1 NFQIETSNI
10 TFGNGPNESST
21 DSSNE
26 GEDQDE
32 SSSSFTQE
40 RDVEDVLSSFR
51 EKWQK
56 ELQISPKKT
65 ISDAVKQEQDHDFET
80 KAKALFMNGVEME
93 KAGKLYEAIQFYRR
107 AVQLVPDIEFRLD
120 NITKNK
126 PVRERKL
133 SEDGSDKSEE
143 NDDSDD
149 DDEIREGELLQ
160 RIQKKLGK
168 VSAICIPKI
177 EQKTT
182 HISVLPMEMILYIL
196 RWVASADLDLR
207 SLEMFSMVCRGFYLC
222 ARDSE
227 VWRLACLRV
236 WGLNCGSSPYNYL
249 SWRQMFI
256 ERTRLHFNGC
266 YIGKTTYIRHGENS
280 FQDQFYRP
288 WHLVA
293 YYRYLRFFPEGIVL
307 VLTSSEEPAQCVSQM
322 KYRNARSPILRG
334 YYRLKD
340 DKVTL
345 VVQRQDNKHLQAFKK
360 TKRRGGDLR
369 ETAEQTFHMELQIK
383 SSNKKRHVQLVWTHY
398 SVFTRTLK
406 GDESTCN
413 FDLVSNR
420 FPPFWF
426 SRVKSYTSESESPL
440 Q

>member
-1 NFQIETSNI
+1 MSFSIQGSGSNQ
-10 TFGNGPNESST
+10 SST
-21 DSSNE
+21 DSSGE

-32 SSSSFTQE
+32 SSSSPNQDTT
-40 RDVEDVLSSFR
+40 VEEVLSSFR

-56 ELQISPKKT
+56 ELQISPRKKLVASPARKE
-65 ISDAVKQEQDHDFET
+65 IEDDHEI
-80 KAKALFMNGVEME
+80 KAKTYFLNGVEME
-93 KAGKLYEAIQFYRR
+93 KNGKLYEAIQFYRR
-107 AVQLVPDIEFRLD
+107 AVQLVPDIESRID
-120 NITKNK
+120 NVPRNK
-126 PVRERKL
+126 PLQEHIP
-133 SEDGSDKSEE
+133 EDENSDKEE
-143 NDDSDD
+143 YNESDD
-149 DDEIREGELLQ
+149 EDEDEEIKDGELQQ
-160 RIQKKLGK
+160 RIQKKFSK
-168 VSAICIPKI
+168 MSAICSPKQ

-182 HISVLPMEMILYIL
+182 HISILPMEMILYIL
-196 RWVASADLDLR
+196 RWVVSCDLDLR

-222 ARDSE
+222 ARDPE

-236 WGLNCGSSPYNYL
+236 WGLNCGNSPYNFL
-249 SWRQMFI
+249 SWRQMFV

-266 YIGKTTYIRHGENS
+266 YIGKTTYLRHGENS

-307 VLTSSEEPAQCVSQM
+307 VLTSSEEPAQCVGQM
-322 KYRNARSPILRG
+322 KHRNARSPILRG

-340 DKVTL
+340 DKVIL
-345 VVQRQDNKHLQAFKK
+345 VVQRQDNKTSQGYKK
-360 TKRRGGDLR
+360 SKRRADLR
-369 ETAEQTFHMELQIK
+369 EMAEQTFHMELQIK
-383 SSNKKRHVQLVWTHY
+383 STNKKRHVQLVWTHY

-413 FDLVSNR
+413 FDLVNNR

>member
-1 NFQIETSNI
+1 MSFQIAT
-10 TFGNGPNESST
+10 TGNGSNESST
-21 DSSNE
+21 DSSTD

-32 SSSSFTQE
+32 PSSVIQE
-40 RDVEDVLSSFR
+40 RDVEDVLSNFR
-51 EKWQK
+51 KKWQK
-56 ELQISPKKT
+56 ELETSPKT
-65 ISDAVKQEQDHDFET
+65 VQTRDVEAEIEHDFET
-80 KAKALFMNGVEME
+80 KAKTLFLSGVEME
-93 KAGKLYEAIQFYRR
+93 KAGQLYEAIQFYRR

-120 NITKNK
+120 NLTKNK
-126 PVRERKL
+126 PARDRNL
-133 SEDGSDKSEE
+133 SEGEISVKEESNESDGDNEDIK
-143 NDDSDD
+143 D
-149 DDEIREGELLQ
+149 GELLQ
-160 RIQKKLGK
+160 HIQKKTSK
-168 VSAICIPKI
+168 MSAICVPKN
-177 EQKTT
+177 EQKST
-182 HISVLPMEMILYIL
+182 HISVLPMEMMLYIL
-196 RWVASADLDLR
+196 RWVVTSDLDLR

-256 ERTRLHFNGC
+256 ERTRLQFNGC

-293 YYRYLRFFPEGIVL
+293 YYRYLRFFPEGVVL

-322 KYRNARSPILRG
+322 KHRNARSPILRG

-345 VVQRQDNKHLQAFKK
+345 VVTRQDNNKHLQFKK
-360 TKRRGGDLR
+360 TAKRRGADLR
-369 ETAEQTFHMELQIK
+369 DTAEQTFHMELQIK
-383 SSNKKRHVQLVWTHY
+383 STNKKRHVQLVWTHY
-398 SVFTRTLK
+398 SIFTRTLK
-406 GDESTCN
+406 GDESTSN

-426 SRVKSYTSESESPL
+426 SRVKSYTSESESIL